1 MRIKNYFSMKS
12 TANILVVSDFA
23 TDAELVQGLLQRDY
37 DNTAI
42 STEPSMFV
50 DDFKRVRPNILILAF
65 NLLEKTERYYEKLN
79 LFSGDIPHLAITL
92 CNQHEIR
99 RTFRLCRNGLFED
112 YVIFWPLMHDSPRL
126 SFAIHKALRVLNTA
140 QQQKETHESVE
151 ITSLGGLASPA
162 EVGSITQEAQKD
174 SQGLSESPGIL
185 NAEDSQV
192 QSTLLVVDDD
202 EYQRKLLNAVLGTA
216 NYKLIFAASGMEALD
231 VLNRSSVDLILMDF
245 LMPEMDGLETMR
257 RIKANPRI
265 ANIPVI
271 MVTGKSEKNVFVD
284 SFKTGAT
291 NFVVKPFERE
301 TLLAKIATAISATT

>member
-1 MRIKNYFSMKS
+1 M
-12 TANILVVSDFA
+12 NI
-23 TDAELVQGLLQRDY
+23 
-37 DNTAI
+37 
-42 STEPSMFV
+42 
-50 DDFKRVRPNILILAF
+50 
-65 NLLEKTERYYEKLN
+65 
-79 LFSGDIPHLAITL
+79 
-92 CNQHEIR
+92 
-99 RTFRLCRNGLFED
+99 
-112 YVIFWPLMHDSPRL
+112 
-126 SFAIHKALRVLNTA
+126 A
-140 QQQKETHESVE
+140 QQQKEPHESVE
-151 ITSLGGLASPA
+151 MTSLGGLASPA
-162 EVGSITQEAQKD
+162 EVRSTAQEAQKD

-216 NYKLIFAASGMEALD
+216 NYKLIFAGSGMEALD

-257 RIKANPRI
+257 RIKATPRT